1 MIFKYN
7 NSANSLE
14 EITTYL
20 QSLSSPH
27 SVVIRK
33 PNRSLDQNDKWHAQ
47 VTELAQASGYT
58 PEEMKCIIKQ
68 AITNTGLL
76 IMVITKETAKGM
88 VYTQMLSSRDLK
100 VDEMSLLI
108 EFTDQMHKAH
118 SKAMAESI
126 FS

>member
-1 MIFKYN
+1 
-7 NSANSLE
+7 
-14 EITTYL
+14 
-20 QSLSSPH
+20 
-27 SVVIRK
+27 
-33 PNRSLDQNDKWHAQ
+33 
-47 VTELAQASGYT
+47 
-58 PEEMKCIIKQ
+58 
-68 AITNTGLL
+68 
-76 IMVITKETAKGM
+76 MVITKETAKGM